1 MRQGVYLGV
10 LFVCLCTWAA
20 HATAQGIM
28 APSAGPINSAMAG
41 ASTAAPIEFGGSF
54 WNPAILSGLS
64 SHEFLL
70 GSALIFPEINL
81 QSTIPA
87 GSILG
92 KFPATTRTGTARS
105 SSGVGSNLA
114 TGFSFRLTDDSPLT
128 MGLGVF
134 GLVGGGVNFGGNP
147 TQPLLT
153 PHLPPKSFGFGPI
166 YSDLALLSINPMI
179 SYQFTDKLAIGG
191 GPVITS
197 GGANFNPAFF
207 AGTPGPLG
215 LPTFPA
221 ATNSHPFWG
230 AGFQLGM
237 LYEVNE
243 DWNVGF
249 SYKSP
254 VWQQRWEYNASF
266 KDLSA
271 RTIGIQASLPATY
284 SWGVAYK
291 GLPGALIDVDLRYI
305 DYANAQLFGP
315 SVTSGGLGW
324 RSVFAV
330 ATGVQY
336 ALTERLTLRG
346 GYLFNTNPI
355 PAPVT
360 LFNVQAPAITQHTLS
375 LGASFALTEN
385 ITLTTAWVHAF
396 DNSIQ
401 GPILEVPGSSARLTT
416 QVDSIVAGINFTF
429 GGRRKVAIPVA
440 APTGATTA
448 PMDERPLLPPLPP
461 SSAGSTTVDVG
472 LDGTNTTALPSACL
486 DASGRTPPTAW

>member
-1 MRQGVYLGV
+1 MRRGIYLGV
-10 LFVCLCTWAA
+10 LIVYLSISAA
-20 HATAQGIM
+20 PVSAQGLI

-41 ASTAAPIEFGGSF
+41 ASTAAPIEFGSSY
-54 WNPAILSGLS
+54 WNPANISGLS
-64 SHEFLL
+64 SQEFLL
-70 GSALIFPEINL
+70 GSSLIFPEINF

-87 GSILG
+87 QSVLG
-92 KFPATTRTGTARS
+92 QFPATTRTGTSRS

-114 TGFSFRLTDDSPLT
+114 TGFSFRLEDDSPLT

-134 GLVGGGVNFGGNP
+134 GLAGGGVNFGGSL

-166 YSDLALLSINPMI
+166 YSNIGLLSINPML
-179 SYQFTDKLAIGG
+179 SYQVTDQLAIGG

-197 GGANFNPAFF
+197 GNVDFAPAFF
-207 AGTPGPLG
+207 APSPGPLG
-215 LPTFPA
+215 LPTFTS

-243 DWNVGF
+243 DWNLGF

-254 VWQQRWEYNASF
+254 VWQQRYEYNASF
-266 KDLSA
+266 KDLSP
-271 RTIGIQASLPATY
+271 RTISLQASLPAMY

-305 DYANAQLFGP
+305 DYANAELFGA
-315 SVTSGGLGW
+315 SVPIGGLGW

-375 LGASFALTEN
+375 MGASFAVTEN
-385 ITLTTAWVHAF
+385 ITLSMAWVHAF

-401 GPILEVPGSSARLTT
+401 GPILQIPGSSARLTT
-416 QVDSIVAGINFTF
+416 QVDSIVAGLNMSF
-429 GGRRKVAIPVA
+429 GGRRKVTLPEPVPAEA
-440 APTGATTA
+440 ATA
-448 PMDERPLLPPLPP
+448 PVEEPL
-461 SSAGSTTVDVG
+461 AATD
-472 LDGTNTTALPSACL
+472 TAQP
-486 DASGRTPPTAW
+486 